1 MWEQKAYLVCTPQKY
16 LWLSLVKEMFN
27 LRCMPPGSNF
37 LLILLQNHT
46 EQISEW
52 KVEATTDASEISVFM
67 DCES

>member
-1 MWEQKAYLVCTPQKY
+1 
-16 LWLSLVKEMFN
+16 
-27 LRCMPPGSNF
+27 MPPGSNF

-46 EQISEW
+46 EQMSEW